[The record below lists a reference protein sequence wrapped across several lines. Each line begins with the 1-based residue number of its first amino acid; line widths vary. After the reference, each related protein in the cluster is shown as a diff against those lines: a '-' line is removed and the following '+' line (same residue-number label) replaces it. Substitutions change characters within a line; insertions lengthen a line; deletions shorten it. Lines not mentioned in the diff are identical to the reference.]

1 MISEKST
8 GTNLDILPIN
18 YGRLIH
24 ILIKVQFCLQFLFS
38 KSSCKILKDNS
49 LKKNLYNFSIIMILQ
64 KSIRNKGAV

>member
-1 MISEKST
+1 MTKMISEKST

-18 YGRLIH
+18 YGRLMH

-49 LKKNLYNFSIIMILQ
+49 LKK
-64 KSIRNKGAV
+64 KSL